1 MDAYLVVESP
11 VRRKLEEMLQTWKQP
26 VPGSTS
32 SQPVF
37 ASEITRKIDNALI
50 KARTAALQQQQKQ
63 MRQNQALGLDR
74 QPAGR
79 TPPPQQFRNTPPP
92 PPPMG
97 NGNTPAYTNGH
108 GFDFGRSASGT
119 PPLQNG
125 NQRNSNLNP
134 YNTSAPQSAINM
146 SASAG
151 IQQLSLQGPPPHSG
165 GNVDTLQS
173 DISRLIDSCQT
184 SVARDPRNL
193 ELQSRLQALIDLRGI
208 LQTQQLPQ
216 EQLVTVRDQVRAL
229 ANPTPPPVAMPQPPP
244 PPPPPQMLP
253 LSTQDLASLLAT
265 ATQGMPFPPVPQ
277 PMPMA
282 LPVSLPQAPILPPPP
297 PPPAASFGGDNGM
310 DPASLFAALQK
321 SGLLANLPPP
331 PPVPTAGAP
340 LPFPLPLPGSLPR
353 NMMTPPTYHIPPANS
368 GKRDW
373 RSIDV
378 EMKSTSL
385 KM

>member
-11 VRRKLEEMLQTWKQP
+11 VRRKLEELLQTWKQP

-37 ASEITRKIDNALI
+37 SSEITRKIDNALI

-74 QPAGR
+74 QAGR
-79 TPPPQQFRNTPPP
+79 TPPPQQFRNTPTPP
-92 PPPMG
+92 VA
-97 NGNTPAYTNGH
+97 NGNAPYTNG
-108 GFDFGRSASGT
+108 FDFSRGT
-119 PPLQNG
+119 PVQQNG
-125 NQRNSNLNP
+125 IQKNNHNPNPNP
-134 YNTSAPQSAINM
+134 YNTPATQSA
-146 SASAG
+146 SVG
-151 IQQLSLQGPPPHSG
+151 IQQLSIQGPTPHAG

-173 DISRLIDSCQT
+173 DISSLIESCQAT
-184 SVARDPRNL
+184 VARDPRNL
-193 ELQSRLQALIDLRGI
+193 EMQSRLQALVDLRKI
-208 LQTQQLPQ
+208 LQTQTLPM
-216 EQLVTVRDQVRAL
+216 EQLADVREQVRAL
-229 ANPTPPPVAMPQPPP
+229 ANPNPHPPVVAPPQPPP
-244 PPPPPQMLP
+244 QPQMPQMPQMPLP
-253 LSTQDLASLLAT
+253 LTSQDLASLLAT
-265 ATQGMPFPPVPQ
+265 ATHATATHNMPFPQVPP
-277 PMPMA
+277 PMPMV
-282 LPVSLPQAPILPPPP
+282 LPVSMPQAQIHPPPPPPP

-331 PPVPTAGAP
+331 PPLPTAGAP
-340 LPFPLPLPGSLPR
+340 PPFPMPIPGNMPR
-353 NMMTPPTYHIPPANS
+353 NMPNFAAPQNS

-378 EMKSTSL
+378 EMNSMSL